1 MICLQSNLTFFSSN
15 ISSLTI
21 NAAGRGDRWYSATGW
36 CAYTTR
42 GVTAADALASSL
54 YNASTKFLS
63 DHRLRTDYTDGDHD
77 LEADFYIL
85 RHTLCP
91 SCLSENGFMDAEE
104 SLSFLESEAGKK
116 AIVALHVEGIINY
129 INSCR

>member
-1 MICLQSNLTFFSSN
+1 MVSIH
-15 ISSLTI
+15 I
-21 NAAGRGDRWYSATGW
+21 NAAGRGDRWYNTTGW

-42 GVTAADALASSL
+42 GITAADALATSL
-54 YNASTKFLS
+54 YNAATKFLPG
-63 DHRLRTDYTDGDHD
+63 HRLRTDYTDGDPY

-91 SCLSENGFMDAEE
+91 CCLSENGFMDSEE

-129 INSCR
+129 VNSCR